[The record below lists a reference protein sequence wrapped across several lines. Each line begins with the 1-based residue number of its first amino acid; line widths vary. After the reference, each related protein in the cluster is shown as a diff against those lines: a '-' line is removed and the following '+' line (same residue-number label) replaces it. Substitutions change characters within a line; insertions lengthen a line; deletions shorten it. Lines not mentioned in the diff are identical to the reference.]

1 MKTNLFFTLI
11 FSIGF
16 LYPANVLAQTTYLHC
31 GNLIDAKSNE
41 PQKEMTIIVEGNKI
55 MAIEKGYKNAPA
67 NAKTIDLK
75 TKTVMPGWIDLH
87 VHIES
92 QTSKNQFV
100 ERMTLNQTDVAY
112 RAAKYAETT
121 LMAGFTTVRD
131 MGGSAVSVSLRNAI
145 NQNLAKGPRLF
156 VARKSIAPT
165 GGHADPTNGI
175 REDLAGD
182 PGPENGVINGPDDC
196 RKAVRYQLKNGADWI
211 KITATGGVLSIAKDG
226 FRPQFTEEE
235 IKAVVETAS
244 DLGVGVAAHAHGAE
258 GMKRAI
264 RAGITSIEHGTIL
277 DDEVLTLMKQK
288 GTYLVATL
296 MASQSTLDS
305 AKITG
310 YYHNFVKAKILEI
323 SPKHKDSFTKAY
335 KAGVKIAFGTDAGV
349 FAHGK
354 NAQEFRLMNECGMPV
369 METIKAATIEAAKLL
384 KQDDKIGTIEQGKL
398 ADIVAVNENPLQNIR
413 TMEKVSFVM
422 KDGVVFKN
430 EL

>member
-1 MKTNLFFTLI
+1 MKLTLSHIILFFSWLI
-11 FSIGF
+11 IQTSAF
-16 LYPANVLAQTTYLHC
+16 AQTTYLYC
-31 GNLIDAKSNE
+31 GNLIDGKSNE
-41 PQKEMTIIVEGNKI
+41 VQKEMTIIVEGNKI
-55 MAIEKGYKNAPA
+55 TAIEKGYKNAPA
-67 NAKTIDLK
+67 NVKTIDLK
-75 TKTVMPGWIDLH
+75 SKTVMPGWIDLH
-87 VHIES
+87 VHIEG

-100 ERMTLNQTDVAY
+100 ERLTLNPTDVAY

-121 LMAGFTTVRD
+121 LLAGFTTVRD
-131 MGGSAVSVSLRNAI
+131 MGGSSVSVSLRNAI
-145 NQNLAKGPRLF
+145 NQNLAKGPRMF

-182 PGPENGVINGPDDC
+182 PGPEDGVINGPDDC
-196 RKAVRYQLKNGADWI
+196 RKAVRFQLKNGADWI

-235 IKAVVETAS
+235 IKAIIETAN

-264 RAGITSIEHGTIL
+264 RAGISSIEHGTIL

-310 YYHNFVKAKILEI
+310 YYHPFVKAKILEI

-349 FAHGK
+349 YAHGK

-384 KQDDKIGTIEQGKL
+384 KQDDKIGSLEQGKL
-398 ADIVAVNENPLQNIR
+398 ADIVAVSENPIQNIR

-422 KDGVVFKN
+422 KDGVVYKS
-430 EL
+430 E